1 MGTKSVSERLAS
13 KPESRRDPAFFWEP
27 IRHRMMRCRK
37 TGTVSDALHYRHRR
51 YIALA
56 VGVLAPRYLSNIGPA
71 PAPATPQ
78 VQPPPSSAAA
88 DARSRSVVIA
98 RNAQGH
104 FDVDG
109 RVNGRRIDFVVDT
122 GASVVALTARD
133 AARLGIHPSR
143 NAFVADVKTANGTVR
158 AAPARLDVVQIGSL
172 ELRDVTALVLP
183 DDALSDNLLG
193 LSFLSRLHRFEYSD
207 GRLVLEQ

>member
-1 MGTKSVSERLAS
+1 
-13 KPESRRDPAFFWEP
+13 
-27 IRHRMMRCRK
+27 MMRCRR
-37 TGTVSDALHYRHRR
+37 TGTASDALHYRHRR
-51 YIALA
+51 YCACRRRS
-56 VGVLAPRYLSNIGPA
+56 GAPISFEHRPCARACGAASPTAPVERRRGFAFAIGR
-71 PAPATPQ
+71 
-78 VQPPPSSAAA
+78 
-88 DARSRSVVIA
+88 DC
-98 RNAQGH
+98 AQRPRPF

>member
-1 MGTKSVSERLAS
+1 
-13 KPESRRDPAFFWEP
+13 
-27 IRHRMMRCRK
+27 MMRCRR
-37 TGTVSDALHYRHRR
+37 TGTASDALHYRHCRSCAYRR
-51 YIALA
+51 RSSSPISFEYRPC
-56 VGVLAPRYLSNIGPA
+56 PRACGAANVPA
-71 PAPATPQ
+71 RISP
-78 VQPPPSSAAA
+78 AA

-143 NAFVADVKTANGTVR
+143 NAFAADVKTANGTVR

-207 GRLVLEQ
+207 GKLVLEQ

>member
-1 MGTKSVSERLAS
+1 
-13 KPESRRDPAFFWEP
+13 
-27 IRHRMMRCRK
+27 MRSII
-37 TGTVSDALHYRHRR
+37 V
-51 YIALA
+51 IAA
-56 VGVLAPRYLSNIGPA
+56 IAIAAGVLAPRYLSNIGAA
-71 PAPATPQ
+71 PAPATLQ
-78 VQPPPSSAAA
+78 ARPPTASTAE
-88 DARSRSVVIA
+88 ARARSVVIP

-133 AARLGIHPSR
+133 AARLGIRPAR
-143 NAFVADVKTANGTVR
+143 NAFVADVKTANGTIR
-158 AAPARLDVVQIGSL
+158 AAPARLDVVAIGSL
-172 ELRDVTALVLP
+172 ELRDVAALVLP

-207 GRLVLEQ
+207 GKLVLEQ